1 MGRKK
6 EERDNILIGK
16 IFLDSLSF
24 SPSFTS
30 SMFLRKPLSYRVQG
44 HPKKKK
50 KRLKTLVLMI

>member
-44 HPKKKK
+44 HPKK
-50 KRLKTLVLMI
+50 